1 MHTIQVSVRDKIATQ
16 TDGTVVINGNS
27 DYSIEFDFDAE
38 WADLNN
44 KIGIFA
50 YNDAAAHKWAYQ
62 PVMFSGNTC
71 TVPILR
77 DIHCVYVGVTAGNV
91 RVTTPA
97 KVQCR
102 LSISDYADT
111 EEPPSADIWGQILEK
126 LDELQAEID
135 EIKAGGVGGT
145 PDWAQNDPNGAGYIK
160 NRCGGYDDVQTKES
174 ELLSL
179 NCPADENSAGTLAPP
194 SFFPPSAGDIISV
207 TVDGI
212 TKEYTLAE
220 ETVDG
225 NSVLWFGTQNPSSVT
240 DIDAFFASD
249 KWYGAF
255 GINGSGT
262 NLSIGILYGSL
273 SEIAGKTVGLKQRCL
288 VSVPVKISRKY
299 LDVDETVI
307 KTTAKGALYR
317 ASVTDGVD
325 TLGENATNLGVQAG
339 AKGKLSL
346 SAGNNTKAKGA
357 YSAAFGESTESG
369 GIASAAFGKNTKT
382 TGLYATAFG
391 TSTKATGKQSVAF
404 GESTE
409 ASNESAVAFGYNT
422 KATGAYSAAFGY
434 LSTASNENAVAFGNR
449 VKASGVCSA
458 AFGYGTKAVKQT
470 QFVCGLNNE
479 EDTANRYRFIVG
491 IGTANASKN
500 GFAVTT
506 KGEIVLPDPTATPTR
521 YMKARFNSD
530 GTITLIP
537 LADGTK
543 SYTTE
548 CTANRVTAITA
559 ESTDAQ
565 YPTAKAVYD
574 ALQDINIPSGTDI
587 SLNVTGATVGQTIK
601 VKAVDADGKPTA
613 WEAVDM
619 AAGDTEVWEKVCQ
632 VTTTEDVSFIYQP
645 FDGYYKKIRA
655 IFLGES
661 TTAYTVWVYPNT
673 ETRPSGADIAYIF
686 NAPYANAGKYTIVG
700 EFSSSPYPAHD
711 SSDNWY
717 RGRCSV
723 ARERKPQGLHA
734 GWGDSL
740 FDNYVNNTYAKDIA
754 QGVKS
759 LYWTHN
765 AGEIKAGAQMVV
777 YGVKA

>member
-1 MHTIQVSVRDKIATQ
+1 MYTIQISVRDKIATQ
-16 TDGTVVINGNS
+16 TDGTVIINGNS

-38 WADLNN
+38 WSDLNN

-62 PVMFSGNTC
+62 TVMFSGNTC
-71 TVPILR
+71 TVPIFR

-111 EEPPSADIWGQILEK
+111 EEPPSADIWGQILAK
-126 LDELQAEID
+126 LDELQTEID

-174 ELLSL
+174 ELQSL
-179 NCPADENSAGTLAPP
+179 NCPADKNAATTFAGS

-225 NSVLWFGTQNPSSVT
+225 ESFSWFGTQNPLSLT

-255 GINGSGT
+255 GTAASDHIS
-262 NLSIGILYGSL
+262 LVIAVQYGSR
-273 SEIAGKTVGLKQRCL
+273 SEIAGKTVGLKQRRL
-288 VSVPVKISRKY
+288 LLTPVKINRRY
-299 LDVDETVI
+299 LDVPDWAKADAKPTYTASDVGAVPTDSV
-307 KTTAKGALYR
+307 TTA
-317 ASVTDGVD
+317 V
-325 TLGENATNLGVQAG
+325 N
-339 AKGKLSL
+339 
-346 SAGNNTKAKGA
+346 
-357 YSAAFGESTESG
+357 
-369 GIASAAFGKNTKT
+369 
-382 TGLYATAFG
+382 
-391 TSTKATGKQSVAF
+391 
-404 GESTE
+404 
-409 ASNESAVAFGYNT
+409 
-422 KATGAYSAAFGY
+422 
-434 LSTASNENAVAFGNR
+434 
-449 VKASGVCSA
+449 
-458 AFGYGTKAVKQT
+458 
-470 QFVCGLNNE
+470 
-479 EDTANRYRFIVG
+479 
-491 IGTANASKN
+491 
-500 GFAVTT
+500 
-506 KGEIVLPDPTATPTR
+506 
-521 YMKARFNSD
+521 
-530 GTITLIP
+530 
-537 LADGTK
+537 
-543 SYTTE
+543 
-548 CTANRVTAITA
+548 A
-559 ESTDAQ
+559 ESTNENV
-565 YPTAKAVYD
+565 PTAKAVYD
-574 ALQDINIPSGTDI
+574 ALQNIDIPSGTDI
-587 SLNVTGATVGQTIK
+587 SLGVTATVGQTIK

-632 VTTTEDVSFIYQP
+632 VTTTENVSFIYQP

-661 TTAYTVWVYPNT
+661 TTACTVWIYPNT
-673 ETRPSGADIAYIF
+673 ETRPSGRDVAYIF
-686 NAPYANAGKYTIVG
+686 NAPYANAGIYTIVG
-700 EFSSSPYPAHD
+700 EFSSSPYPAPD
-711 SSDNWY
+711 SADNWY

-723 ARERKPQGLHA
+723 VREWRPQGLHA

-740 FDNYVNNTYAKDIA
+740 FDNYIGNTYAKDIA